1 MEGIMREAARKT
13 WERGQEYNQEVMNA
27 FNRLPKGF
35 KTKPFFEV
43 TLWYYNK
50 VLKDRLN
57 RFLKGKTYPQIKNQ
71 LMSLLKES

>member
-1 MEGIMREAARKT
+1 
-13 WERGQEYNQEVMNA
+13 MNA